1 MRIGV
6 NQFCFPAGCDVVQ
19 ALRRAKAIGFD
30 CVELC
35 LTADQSP
42 EKTAGGVTDALDISG
57 YYNRLLHEH
66 VGERELLEL
75 RRVSEDVGLPV
86 CSVGGIVSFSIY
98 PLTAQDPSIAQRSM
112 DAVRRML
119 DAAQTLGAGS
129 ILVIPGIAT
138 EDLRYEQ
145 AYETAQTR
153 VAQLADYAPGI
164 QLMIE
169 NVWNNMLYSPLEMA
183 RFVDEMGK
191 DNVGICFDIANA
203 RRFGSPEQWIRT
215 LGKRVWELHCKDY
228 RMSIDNINSFTNIL
242 DGDVNYP
249 AVFAA
254 AREIGFDG
262 NWVVEL
268 IPPAHYMVDRTLRH
282 ALEALRALEADE
294 IN

>member
-1 MRIGV
+1 
-6 NQFCFPAGCDVVQ
+6 
-19 ALRRAKAIGFD
+19 
-30 CVELC
+30 
-35 LTADQSP
+35 
-42 EKTAGGVTDALDISG
+42 
-57 YYNRLLHEH
+57 
-66 VGERELLEL
+66 
-75 RRVSEDVGLPV
+75 
-86 CSVGGIVSFSIY
+86 
-98 PLTAQDPSIAQRSM
+98 
-112 DAVRRML
+112 ML

-215 LGKRVWELHCKDY
+215 LGKRVRELHCKDY
-228 RMSIDNINSFTNIL
+228 RMSIDNINGFTNIL

>member
-1 MRIGV
+1 MDLREQMVSSQTIFEGKIV
-6 NQFCFPAGCDVVQ
+6 KVTLDQARLPNGRLAEREVVYH
-19 ALRRAKAIGFD
+19 
-30 CVELC
+30 
-35 LTADQSP
+35 P
-42 EKTAGGVTDALDISG
+42 GGVAVLALEEDGTVYLVRQFRYPIQ
-57 YYNRLLHEH
+57 
-66 VGERELLEL
+66 RELLEL
-75 RRVSEDVGLPV
+75 RRISEDVGLPV
-86 CSVGGIVSFSIY
+86 CSVGGIISFSIY
-98 PLTAQDPSIAQRSM
+98 PLTAQDPSIAQKSM

-129 ILVIPGIAT
+129 ILVVPGIAT

-191 DNVGICFDIANA
+191 ENVGICFDIANA
-203 RRFGSPEQWIRT
+203 RRFGSPEQWMRT
-215 LGKRVWELHCKDY
+215 LGRRIRELHCKDY
-228 RMSIDNINSFTNIL
+228 RMSIDNINGFTNIL

-249 AVFAA
+249 AVLAA

-262 NWVVEL
+262 SWVVEL
-268 IPPAHYMVDRTLRH
+268 IPPAHCMVDRTLRH
-282 ALEALRALEADE
+282 ALETLRALDADE